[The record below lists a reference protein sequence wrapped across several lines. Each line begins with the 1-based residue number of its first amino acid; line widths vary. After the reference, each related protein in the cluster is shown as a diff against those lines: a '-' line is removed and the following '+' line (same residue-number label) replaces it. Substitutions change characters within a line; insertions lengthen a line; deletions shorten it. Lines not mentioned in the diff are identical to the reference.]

1 MQNKGILYLIPTPI
15 GNLKEVSPRI
25 LSTIDEVSCIFCED
39 TRNTQKLLNLL
50 GKNKKTISCH
60 EHNEKIISSKV
71 IELLE
76 NGENIAYMSDA
87 GYPAIS
93 DPGSILVKE
102 CIKNDI
108 KVTPLSG
115 PNAFINALVGSN
127 QDTSHFI
134 FYGFLNSKSSER
146 KKELESLKNYSF
158 TIIFYEAPHR
168 INDSLKDIYEIFGN
182 RNITIAREL
191 TKLNEEFIYST
202 LENLVTNQREYKGE
216 LVLVVEGK
224 INKNE
229 PKLDREFIKDK
240 YDELLKS
247 NFSSKDAINILSI
260 IYKINKNSIK
270 KIVY

>member
-60 EHNEKIISSKV
+60 EHNEKIMSSKV

-102 CIKNDI
+102 CIKNHI

-134 FYGFLNSKSSER
+134 FYGFLNSKSNER

-182 RNITIAREL
+182 RNIERADFVTGSIMFYQFPFVWTTGRGNGQSFVAA
-191 TKLNEEFIYST
+191 FIF
-202 LENLVTNQREYKGE
+202 L
-216 LVLVVEGK
+216 
-224 INKNE
+224 
-229 PKLDREFIKDK
+229 
-240 YDELLKS
+240 
-247 NFSSKDAINILSI
+247 
-260 IYKINKNSIK
+260 
-270 KIVY
+270 

>member
-1 MQNKGILYLIPTPI
+1 M
-15 GNLKEVSPRI
+15 
-25 LSTIDEVSCIFCED
+25 
-39 TRNTQKLLNLL
+39 
-50 GKNKKTISCH
+50 
-60 EHNEKIISSKV
+60 SSKA

-102 CIKNDI
+102 CIKNNL
-108 KVTPLSG
+108 KVTPISG

-127 QDTSHFI
+127 LDTSHFI

-146 KKELESLKNYSF
+146 KKELESLKEFPF

-168 INDSLKDIYEIFGN
+168 INETLKDIYEIFDN

-202 LENLVTNQREYKGE
+202 LEELASNPKEYKGE

-224 INKNE
+224 INKKE
-229 PKLDREFIKDK
+229 TKLEEETIKTK
-240 YDELLKS
+240 YNELLKY

-260 IYKINKNSIK
+260 IYKVNKNSLK
-270 KIVY
+270 KILY